1 MKNIIEVLCLL
12 VVVGLLLFLVF
23 SFVTDFKA
31 TLLLTLAIL
40 VGIFVK
46 THFFGK

>member
-23 SFVTDFKA
+23 RFVTDFKA